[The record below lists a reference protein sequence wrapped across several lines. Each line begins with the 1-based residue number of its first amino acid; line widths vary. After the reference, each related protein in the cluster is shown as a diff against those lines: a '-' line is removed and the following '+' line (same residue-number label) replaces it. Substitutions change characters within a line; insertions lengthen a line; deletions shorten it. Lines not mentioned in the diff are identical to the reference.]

1 MIGFSAVH
9 REDGWDPAHGGMWA
23 GWNGRR
29 EETPSVESL
38 ALPLEARL
46 RRAYA
51 EAVRAHGH
59 DRVVEALKGYEEVV
73 REMERAGAE
82 WTTRPLWM
90 GALLGACCRYV
101 AELRERRGE
110 WAAAYTAVCQ
120 ALGVCDDEPLLWIQA
135 ARLALRTEQY
145 VAGRQAAEHALRLAE
160 DAEPRN
166 ACVVWLARQALA
178 AALRAIGDRRM
189 LERLGEVPRGD
200 TPGPQR
206 RSRTRAERE
215 QQRIAGVHARA
226 CGCEQCRDLQWLSEC
241 GIRQHSPQGYVTV
254 LGILAETLGLLE
266 RRREHTAASV
276 PLSAPVYVRWELH
289 RVSESTPAPTD
300 EPHRTPTAPSE
311 SDTPTPADPNEA
323 ASTASEEERENS
335 TPAVRRSKR
344 VMSSQSSGKV
354 EAGARDALGLQ
365 TPAADTEGNRLEGV
379 ADAPAAYVDTLLQR
393 LETRVGQLFGGMRL
407 EMPPADWR
415 PEGEEDVDMAEGAE
429 MERGARELLAQFDAD
444 PPSSAERSMS
454 PWALLLQTLLWVL
467 DRPNRAGDA
476 PAKVVA
482 ETVHRALTF
491 FQSCAAEVL
500 RQHLLPSVHGMSSL
514 GGAACAHR
522 LLSAAE
528 VTLLAAGD
536 DDDDDD
542 DDEASWWLRSAEH
555 ALRGAHEKSP
565 SPWARARLHI
575 VRAAWHR
582 RKGRACEA
590 LLQLQRAQALL
601 LSAASVSSEAA
612 APTLLNEHRTL
623 SPTWISAAIADVQ
636 MEADVQ
642 AARQHLAS
650 TNDAACVMHRLLPHV
665 HRLGYR
671 APPALLDVLD
681 AVGATALTDAL
692 RLWAHCQTCTQKHQ
706 PPKRQRTV
714 NGTAWLDQASTR
726 HLTDALRRSL
736 ESLSPADDT
745 RVLCAVL
752 AAFAW
757 PLCRQL
763 LEAQRDGGLVGRGP
777 REHTLASA
785 AVVLALA
792 VSLRGRLENAPVSAA
807 LVYRDLLRLL
817 KQTVFNGGVA
827 TRPGSGSDTARLLR
841 PLVQLFDAALVHLP
855 ADALDED
862 DTVLDTSA
870 GSDTE
875 SAPDALTRER
885 WQCLRF
891 LYGIEAPPAAVAATA
906 ALSIPTGDNAR
917 VAATADASP
926 WLPPASLLPEPLPL
940 PADLP
945 QRLLQL
951 CGAQLEEV
959 LASRARPR
967 LRAAYAHVRAVAQ
980 RVRVADTDGCRRLM
994 LLWYRLFI
1002 DFIDMEYKRI
1012 AEPERRMKWSPAD
1025 WLQQATELLQQLR
1038 ALVPSTAGS
1047 DTPCDPEMELALAVT
1062 LRHVAQL
1069 SLETGELLGEGNAF
1083 RLECWVQQLVTSDA
1097 LAERARQQS
1106 ADAAAKAAAVRERVW
1121 SAYTLV
1127 SAMIPAPAWAALPL
1141 PLQQQAQAVM
1151 QALPPLVDSMQ
1162 SAAADTDA
1170 TEASQTR
1177 LTLLYVQ
1184 AVTLAALGRLSECAP
1199 VARRLFE
1206 GVERAEAHLP
1216 LQHQQLHG
1224 QVHVQYSPLMEHR
1237 LLALVL
1243 LWRCATPLAAEFEV
1257 RALRASLQALPYYKA
1272 IWYQALLA
1280 LRVDHDA
1287 RAALDTL
1294 SGLFRID
1301 TGSTSRHGYFWLMW
1315 NHRYML
1321 PPEGMST
1328 APVWNDSHAFAHW
1341 QFRCFALLVY
1351 LLDALGEYETL
1362 WAVQRALVRRLHPS
1376 SAVDAECLA
1385 LIAEKNLAVAASE
1398 FRASAAGVALLQS
1411 PEKLAAQLQRP
1422 VDLRPIW
1429 RAYLDA
1435 ELVNELLDSAASLPD
1450 TVTPWPGAAAM
1461 VDATTWPLGSADFA
1475 LPVSGHAVLELAERL
1490 LASAMQVDA
1499 TDDGALERVITRCS
1513 KWLGNSSA

>member
-9 REDGWDPAHGGMWA
+9 REAGWDPAHSELRTGL
-23 GWNGRR
+23 R
-29 EETPSVESL
+29 ERCEEPSSIGSL

-59 DRVVEALKGYEEVV
+59 DRVEEALKGYEEVV
-73 REMERAGAE
+73 REIERAEAE
-82 WTTRPLWM
+82 WTSRPLWM
-90 GALLGACCRYV
+90 GELLGACCRYV

-110 WAAAYTAVCQ
+110 WAAAYAAACQ
-120 ALGVCDDEPLLWIQA
+120 ALGVRDDDPLLWIQA

-145 VAGRQAAEHALRLAE
+145 AAGRQAAEHALRLAE

-178 AALRAIGDRRM
+178 TALRAIGDRRM
-189 LERLGEVPRGD
+189 LERLGEVPLED
-200 TPGPQR
+200 TLGPQR
-206 RSRTRAERE
+206 RSRTRAEHE
-215 QQRIAGVHARA
+215 QQRVAGVHARA
-226 CGCEQCRDLQWLSEC
+226 CVCEQCRDLQWLSEC
-241 GIRQHSPQGYVTV
+241 GIRQHSPRGYVTA
-254 LGILAETLGLLE
+254 LGILVETLCVLE
-266 RRREHTAASV
+266 RRRENIAASV
-276 PLSAPVYVRWELH
+276 PLSAPVYVRWERH
-289 RVSESTPAPTD
+289 RLSESTPAPVD
-300 EPHRTPTAPSE
+300 EPPRTQIDPSE
-311 SDTPTPADPNEA
+311 SGTPTPADQNEA
-323 ASTASEEERENS
+323 VSTASEEEREKS

-354 EAGARDALGLQ
+354 EADARDAMGSQ
-365 TPAADTEGNRLEGV
+365 TPAAETEGNRLEGV
-379 ADAPAAYVDTLLQR
+379 ADAPAAYVDTLLR
-393 LETRVGQLFGGMRL
+393 RMETRVEELFGGMRL
-407 EMPPADWR
+407 EMSPADGR
-415 PEGEEDVDMAEGAE
+415 AEGEEEVDMAEGVE
-429 MERGARELLAQFDAD
+429 MERWVRELLAQFDAD
-444 PPSSAERSMS
+444 SPSTAALSMS
-454 PWALLLQTLLWVL
+454 PLALLLQTLLWVL
-467 DRPNRAGDA
+467 DRPDRAGDA
-476 PAKVVA
+476 PGRVVV
-482 ETVHRALTF
+482 ETSHRALTF
-491 FQSCAAEVL
+491 FQSHATEAL
-500 RQHLLPSVHGMSSL
+500 REHLLPSAHGASSL

-528 VTLLAAGD
+528 VTLLAGGD
-536 DDDDDD
+536 DDDDD
-542 DDEASWWLRSAEH
+542 EMSWWLRSAEH
-555 ALRGAHEKSP
+555 ALRGAREKSRSP
-565 SPWARARLHI
+565 SARARLHI
-575 VRAAWHR
+575 VRAEWHR
-582 RKGRACEA
+582 RQGRACEA

-601 LSAASVSSEAA
+601 LSEADVSSDAA
-612 APTLLNEHRTL
+612 APTLLNERRTL
-623 SPTWISAAIADVQ
+623 SPAWVSAAVADVQ

-642 AARQHLAS
+642 AVRQQLAS
-650 TNDAACVMHRLLPHV
+650 TKDAAACVIHRLLPHV
-665 HRLGYR
+665 RRLGYR
-671 APPALLDVLD
+671 APPGLLDVLD
-681 AVGATALTDAL
+681 AAGATALTDAL
-692 RLWAHCQTCTQKHQ
+692 RLWAHCQACTQKRQ
-706 PPKRQRTV
+706 PSKRQRTV
-714 NGTAWLDQASTR
+714 DGTAWLDQARSR
-726 HLTDALRRSL
+726 HLTDALRQSL

-745 RVLCAVL
+745 STLCAVL

-763 LEAQRDGGLVGRGP
+763 FDAQRDGGLVGRGP

-785 AVVLALA
+785 TVVLALA
-792 VSLRGRLENAPVSAA
+792 VSLRGRSENAPVSAA

-827 TRPGSGSDTARLLR
+827 TSPGSGSDTARLLR
-841 PLVQLFDAALVHLP
+841 PLVQMYDTALVHLP
-855 ADALDED
+855 ADVLDENDTALDA
-862 DTVLDTSA
+862 SA
-870 GSDTE
+870 GSDPE
-875 SAPDALTRER
+875 SAPEALTRER

-891 LYGIEAPPAAVAATA
+891 LYGIEAPPAAVAATVA
-906 ALSIPTGDNAR
+906 PSIPTGDNIS

-945 QRLLQL
+945 PRLLHL
-951 CGAQLEEV
+951 CGAELEEA

-967 LRAAYAHVRAVAQ
+967 LRAAHAYVRAVAR
-980 RVRVADTDGCRRLM
+980 RVRVKDTDGCRRLM

-1002 DFIDMEYKRI
+1002 DFIDTEYKRI
-1012 AEPERRMKWSPAD
+1012 AEPERRVKWSPAD

-1038 ALVPSTAGS
+1038 ALVPPTAGS
-1047 DTPCDPEMELALAVT
+1047 DAPSDAEVELALAVT

-1069 SLETGELLGEGNAF
+1069 SLETGELLGDGNAF
-1083 RLECWVQQLVTSDA
+1083 RLESWVQQLVTSYA
-1097 LAERARQQS
+1097 LAERVQQQS
-1106 ADAAAKAAAVRERVW
+1106 ADAAAKTAAARERVW

-1127 SAMIPAPAWAALPL
+1127 SAMIPAPAWAALP
-1141 PLQQQAQAVM
+1141 PSLQQRAQAVM

-1162 SAAADTDA
+1162 SVAADTDS
-1170 TEASQTR
+1170 TEELQTR
-1177 LTLLYVQ
+1177 ATLLYVQ

-1216 LQHQQLHG
+1216 LHHQQLHS

-1243 LWRCATPLAAEFEV
+1243 LWRSATPLTAEFDV
-1257 RALRASLQALPYYKA
+1257 RALQASLQALPYYKA
-1272 IWYQALLA
+1272 IWYRALLA

-1301 TGSTSRHGYFWLMW
+1301 TGSTSRHGYFWLIW

-1321 PPEGMST
+1321 PPEGAST
-1328 APVWNDSHAFAHW
+1328 APIWNDSHAFAHW

-1385 LIAEKNLAVAASE
+1385 LIAEKNLAVIASE
-1398 FRASAAGVALLQS
+1398 FRASATGAALLQS

-1435 ELVNELLDSAASLPD
+1435 ELVNELLDSAAPLPD

-1461 VDATTWPLGSADFA
+1461 VDATTWPLRSADFA
-1475 LPVSGHAVLELAERL
+1475 MPVSGQAVLELAERL

-1499 TDDGALERVITRCS
+1499 SDDGALARVITRCS